1 MKIQIPAFCSTP
13 SVKGIYTVLFCFLF
27 TSILF
32 SQDNKWEI
40 GVGLRPL
47 TFNEDPY
54 SFIAKKFLSR
64 NTALRF
70 GASFIYKQ
78 KNDYT
83 EYIHPYVEDS
93 FSYKSSFTRID
104 KKLSATAFIG
114 LQYGK
119 KKNGFYWYGATDLSI
134 GYNQNTPVI
143 NGIIHDFRPLING
156 IRPGDSFIY
165 GPFFK
170 NNILELGIRQNIGI
184 QYFINSRI
192 SISIEGG
199 CVFKRYYS
207 RRNGFMFFITTVFD
221 NKTNT
226 YSMPSG
232 VQYYPS
238 KAVWQYDFNVS
249 PLSFIILNYH
259 F

>member
-1 MKIQIPAFCSTP
+1 MKIQIPDFCRTP

-27 TSILF
+27 TSTLF

-93 FSYKSSFTRID
+93 FRYGHYYMQTD
-104 KKLSATAFIG
+104 KNLNATSFIG
-114 LQYGK
+114 FQYGK
-119 KKNGFYWYGATDLSI
+119 KKNGFYWYFATDFSLRYTQKRTDI
-134 GYNQNTPVI
+134 PVFNAGGYEGK
-143 NGIIHDFRPLING
+143 GIK
-156 IRPGDSFIY
+156 PGDFFTIASFSNEKIF
-165 GPFFK
+165 GLSF
-170 NNILELGIRQNIGI
+170 NQNIGI
-184 QYFINSRI
+184 QYFINSKI
-192 SISIEGG
+192 SIAIEGG
-199 CVFKRYYS
+199 LFWERYYL
-207 RRNGFMFFITTVFD
+207 RRFSYMWYATTEL
-221 NKTNT
+221 TTPPNT
-226 YSMPSG
+226 YGSVSG
-232 VQYYPS
+232 RLFYPL
-238 KAVWQYDFNVS
+238 KELWQYNFKVS
-249 PLSFIILNYH
+249 PLSFLTFIYQ